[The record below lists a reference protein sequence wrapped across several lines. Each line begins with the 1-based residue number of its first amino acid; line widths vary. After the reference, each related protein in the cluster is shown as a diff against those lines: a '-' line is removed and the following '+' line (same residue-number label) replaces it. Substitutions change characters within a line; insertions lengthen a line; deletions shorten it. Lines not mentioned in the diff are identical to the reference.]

1 MCMEEITMPTFYQQQ
16 MQLVEALREKLNGL
30 LENDSDIEVNSVDE
44 LKEKFEDY
52 CHTLTNPYSTLPE
65 IKENVVTQSTSA
77 DGWKYAKRKHTKR
90 K

>member
-1 MCMEEITMPTFYQQQ
+1 MIKETYYQRQQ
-16 MQLVEALREKLNGL
+16 ELAEALKDKLNSL

-44 LKEKFEDY
+44 LEDKLKE
-52 CHTLTNPYSTLPE
+52 LANPYHNLPE
-65 IKENVVTQSTSA
+65 IKPCKINLSTSA